1 MRVEL
6 PHLLVVRKVITPEDW
21 STEASGEKPGIKS
34 TPQANSIDQIHRQE
48 RRSTKEMTMDAIL
61 SLQDLSVAAG
71 NVGDAGQ
78 LEQNAAISSLSFFCL

>member
-1 MRVEL
+1 ME
-6 PHLLVVRKVITPEDW
+6 
-21 STEASGEKPGIKS
+21 SA
-34 TPQANSIDQIHRQE
+34 PQDNSIDDIHRQE